1 MKKILSSFLVLM
13 LFLEVTTISF
23 CTTNDIVDDMI
34 NDTAGYIY
42 KNLTD
47 FELSIGCEWGV
58 FGLARSGISVP
69 QEFYDN
75 YYNNV
80 EQELKIRNGNLHNK
94 KYTEYSR
101 VVIALTAIG
110 KDPTNVAGY
119 NLLLPLADYEKT
131 IWQGINGAIWVLIAF
146 DSANYEIPQ
155 NTNASVNATR
165 QMYLNYILE
174 NQKLDGGWAISGDY
188 SDPDVTAMALY
199 SLSKYQENI
208 EIKNA
213 INKALLYLS
222 QNQNSNGGFETYSK
236 ETLESSAQVIV
247 ALCELGIS
255 LDDMRFVKNGQ
266 TVFDNLATYYIKNNG
281 FKHLKDSDS
290 SNQMATEQ
298 AFYSMVA
305 LKRSLEGKNS
315 LYSMDDV
322 VSLSDKSGNLD
333 GLTGKNADI
342 KKLEIVS
349 NKTFNDIKEH
359 KNKVA
364 IEALAKRNII
374 SGRANNAFEPDQT
387 MTRAE
392 FATII
397 VKGLGLPLN
406 GKSVFVDVT
415 KNDWFFEYVNTAY
428 KYEIVSGVSDTSFNP
443 NGVITREE
451 AATMITKASKLC
463 GANIDM
469 ETYEVRDILSGFSD
483 YIKASN
489 WAMSSLAFCYDS
501 KILPDDV
508 MMIKPKEYV
517 TRAEIAQMLYNM
529 LDLCNLL

>member
-1 MKKILSSFLVLM
+1 MRKILSSFLVFM
-13 LFLEVTTISF
+13 LFMEITTISF
-23 CTTNDIVDDMI
+23 CMTDDIVDDMI
-34 NDTAGYIY
+34 NDTAVYIY
-42 KNLTD
+42 ESLTD
-47 FELSIGCEWGV
+47 SKLSIGGEWV
-58 FGLARSGISVP
+58 ILGLARSGVSIS

-80 EQELKIRNGNLHNK
+80 EQELRIMSGKLHDK

-101 VVIALTAIG
+101 VIIALTSIG

-131 IWQGINGAIWVLIAF
+131 VWQGINGAIWALIAF

-155 NTNASVNATR
+155 NINAPINATR
-165 QMYLNYILE
+165 QMYLNCILE

-188 SDPDVTAMALY
+188 SDPDVTAMALC
-199 SLSKYQENI
+199 SLSKYREDS
-208 EIKNA
+208 EVKNA
-213 INKALLYLS
+213 INKALIYLS
-222 QNQNSNGGFETYSK
+222 QKQNSNGGFATYGN
-236 ETLESSAQVIV
+236 ETLESTAQVIV

-255 LDDMRFVKNGQ
+255 LDDTRFVKNGQ
-266 TVFDNLATYYIKNNG
+266 TVFDNLATYYVKNNG
-281 FKHLKDSDS
+281 FKHLKENNS

-298 AFYSMVA
+298 ALYSMVA

-315 LYSMDDV
+315 LYSMNDAI
-322 VSLSDKSGNLD
+322 SISDKNSNVD
-333 GLTGKNADI
+333 GLINKNADV
-342 KKLEIVS
+342 KKLKIVS
-349 NKTFNDIKEH
+349 NKTFNDVKEH
-359 KNKVA
+359 KSKVA

-469 ETYEVRDILSGFSD
+469 EKYEVRDILSGFLD

-501 KILPDDV
+501 KILSDDV